1 MKSRISKIFLMI
13 VLLSSQLAACV
24 PASTAT
30 LAPTVV
36 PTAVS
41 TLAPLSMVFM
51 PGYKAQADLPFVGV
65 YVAEEK
71 GFFSAENLIVTI
83 QPTPGQGQH
92 LQLTATGKVQ
102 VTTQDAAVML
112 QRRADPGLP
121 LVSIALLGQVG
132 QQAYA
137 ALTSSGFQTP
147 KDWEGHTVGYKGTV
161 PPDLLAL
168 IAAAGADKSKINLV
182 NVGFDPR
189 LLTEGKVD
197 VYPVFKSNEP
207 YQIKSWGYSVK
218 LWDAS
223 QYGVPTLGLVYVT
236 SDETLRTQPE
246 TLARFL
252 RGAFQGIEYAR
263 LHPDEAIQITM
274 KYAGPTADA
283 GNQRFMLDSE
293 LADSES
299 DVTHQNGLGWQ
310 TLAQWQNLADMLQKY
325 NALSPVDVSQA
336 FTTKILEMIKK

>member
-1 MKSRISKIFLMI
+1 MKKQILKIFL
-13 VLLSSQLAACV
+13 LLAIALTACA
-24 PASTAT
+24 PAGT
-30 LAPTVV
+30 LAPT
-36 PTAVS
+36 AAS
-41 TLAPLSMVFM
+41 TLAPMSMVFM
-51 PGYKAQADLPFVGV
+51 PGYKPQADLPFVGV

-71 GFFSAENLIVTI
+71 GFFSAENLTVTI
-83 QPTPGQGQH
+83 QPSPGSGQH

-137 ALTSSGFQTP
+137 ALESSGFQTP

-168 IAAAGADKSKINLV
+168 IAAAGADKSKIKLV

-207 YQIKSWGYSVK
+207 YQIKSWGYPVK

-246 TLARFL
+246 LLSRFL

-263 LHPDEAIQITM
+263 AHPDEAVQITM

-293 LADSES
+293 LADALS
-299 DVTHQNGLGWQ
+299 DVTKQNGPGWQ
-310 TLAQWQNLADMLQKY
+310 TLAQWQGMADMLQKY

-336 FTTKILEMIKK
+336 FSNTILEMIKR

>member
-1 MKSRISKIFLMI
+1 MKYRKSKFTFI
-13 VLLSSQLAACV
+13 VLAVTLLLAACA
-24 PASTAT
+24 PAAPAAT
-30 LAPTVV
+30 PTVV
-36 PTAVS
+36 APPTV
-41 TLAPLSMVFM
+41 APLSMVFM
-51 PGYKAQADLPFVGV
+51 PGYKPQADLPFVGV

-71 GFFSAENLIVTI
+71 GFFAAQNLKVDI
-83 QPTPGQGQH
+83 QASPGQGQH

-121 LVSIALLGQVG
+121 LVSIALLGQRG

-137 ALTSSGFQTP
+137 ALASSGFQTP
-147 KDWEGHTVGYKGTV
+147 KDWEGHTVGYKGAI

-207 YQIKSWGYSVK
+207 YQIKSWGYDVK
-218 LWDAS
+218 LWDAAD
-223 QYGVPTLGLVYVT
+223 YGVPTLGLVYVT
-236 SDETLRTQPE
+236 SNETLKSQPE
-246 TLARFL
+246 MLARFL

-263 LHPDEAIQITM
+263 QHPDEAIQITM
-274 KYAGPTADA
+274 KYAGPSADP

-293 LADSES
+293 LADSVS
-299 DVTHQNGLGWQ
+299 DVTRQGGLGWQ
-310 TLAQWQNLADMLQKY
+310 TLAQWQSMADMLTKF
-325 NALSPVDVSQA
+325 NALSPVDISQA
-336 FTTKILEMIKK
+336 FSNKILEMLK